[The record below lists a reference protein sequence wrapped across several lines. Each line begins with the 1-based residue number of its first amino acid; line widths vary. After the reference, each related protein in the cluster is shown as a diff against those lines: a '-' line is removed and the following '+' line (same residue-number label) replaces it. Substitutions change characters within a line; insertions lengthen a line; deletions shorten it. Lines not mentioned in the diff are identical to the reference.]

1 LCQLTPEPATLNPF
15 EAELNTVQAL
25 TSIFTVTREDLYDF
39 GRCPKIVAIKAYRAI
54 KAPQDSHLQPP
65 RWVEPTTIG
74 KIGEVAVKLSLQGT
88 PARKAMRHI
97 VHAVPEIE
105 VNDYLEEIA
114 AESLRGMEEIRK
126 DLESQYAKVSII
138 GRGEGRHPDLAG
150 TARPDFIAMTEQ
162 SPKPIIIEAKDSI
175 KTNPTH
181 TFQAKFYNGIA
192 ERFGLYLL
200 EERLEGQSP
209 TFAPRQLMSGG
220 ETLLV
225 YPRLARFSIVKEKYA
240 PTQEVIKAVWKA
252 KELGFK
258 GQAPETNCKKK
269 CAHNRLRTELPE
281 GEMEALPPLPLIF
294 SRGVLESG
302 HDLDLDYQTNYAWS
316 LIPTR
321 IKLAILLSKQ
331 KVGERSR
338 ELRKWLIDALSIT
351 QEAADIVLDPA
362 KRDRFLQS
370 KPDAE
375 GLLKQMGSDVEPWE
389 AVLKKRLRFSASS
402 ILARA
407 TAVYS
412 LPTGSYRFVRDAA
425 KRWS

>member
-1 LCQLTPEPATLNPF
+1 M
-15 EAELNTVQAL
+15 

-54 KAPQDSHLQPP
+54 RAPQETHLQSP
-65 RWVEPTTIG
+65 RLAEPTTIG

-88 PARKAMRHI
+88 PTREAMQSI
-97 VHAVPEIE
+97 VRTIPEIE
-105 VNDYLEEIA
+105 VNGYLEEIA
-114 AESLRGMEEIRK
+114 SESLRGMEEIRR

-162 SPKPIIIEAKDSI
+162 SPTPIIIEAKDSI
-175 KTNPTH
+175 KTNSTY

-192 ERFGLYLL
+192 ARFGLYLL
-200 EERLEGQSP
+200 EERLEGESP
-209 TFAPRQLMSGG
+209 TFAPRQLMSEG
-220 ETLLV
+220 ETVLV
-225 YPRLARFSIVKEKYA
+225 YPRLARFEVVKEKYA
-240 PTQEVIKAVWKA
+240 PPEDVIKTVWKA

-269 CAHNRLRTELPE
+269 CPHNRLKTELPE
-281 GEMEALPPLPLIF
+281 GEMEVLPPLPLIF

-316 LIPTR
+316 LIPTK
-321 IKLAILLSKQ
+321 IKLAVLLS
-331 KVGERSR
+331 KVGERRR
-338 ELRKWLIDALSIT
+338 ELGRWLIDALSIT
-351 QEAADIVLDPA
+351 EEAADIVLDPA

-370 KPDAE
+370 KPDAD
-375 GLLKQMGSDVEPWE
+375 GLLRLMGADVEPWTKI
-389 AVLKKRLRFSASS
+389 LKKRLRFSASS